1 MAEDTTK
8 GGVPRYKSL
17 MNPTLRALRELGG
30 SGTIND
36 LLLQVTQDMAL
47 PHNIANILHLDGP
60 QTELEYYLAWER
72 TCLKTI
78 DLIDNP
84 QRGVWTLTPA
94 GHHVQSVDP
103 SEVMAKYHQV
113 LRARRKAK
121 PTTCLS

>member
-1 MAEDTTK
+1 MANDTTK

-30 SGTIND
+30 SGTVND

-47 PHNIANILHLDGP
+47 PRHIANVLHVDGP
-60 QTELEYYLAWER
+60 QTELEYYLAWAR
-72 TCLKTI
+72 TCLKAI
-78 DLIDNP
+78 GLIDNP

-113 LRARRKAK
+113 LRARREAK
-121 PTTCLS
+121 PTTRLS